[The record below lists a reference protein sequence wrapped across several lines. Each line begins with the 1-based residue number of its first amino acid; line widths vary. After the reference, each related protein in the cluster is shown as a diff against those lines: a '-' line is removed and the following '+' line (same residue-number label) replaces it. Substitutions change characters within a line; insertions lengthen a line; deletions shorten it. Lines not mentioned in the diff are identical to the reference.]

1 MVNNTKHEKL
11 SNLSLEDSKALILRE
26 IVKIQEEAA
35 SKSIQQD
42 LMKGSSVCFQI
53 QTV

>member
-1 MVNNTKHEKL
+1 MKKK

-26 IVKIQEEAA
+26 IVKIHEEVA
-35 SKSIQQD
+35 SKSIKQD